1 MYVRGKYGKSL
12 KLDKL
17 KKTTPAAHD
26 TLNTIGNSRST
37 PKEKILAR
45 ASKALS
51 NLVSASQQQGK
62 TDTATVQPPQ
72 MQLPSTSAAAA
83 AAAAAAGAAAEPKVP
98 VEAGRIKELLMEMH
112 QQQTFLNSNA
122 AAEQLKEIEKRLG
135 AEHAKLLL
143 QQLEQQAE
151 LAAKAGWPIS
161 PPGEEPP
168 TASLL
173 QLISHHH
180 SHSSPSR
187 MTPGSH
193 GDGQS
198 NQSEEMMEMRSDM
211 DDEDEEIEV
220 GEEEEEMMEEE
231 EEEDQVSKELLS
243 EAAKAAAAIAAQE
256 TEDGSCKDPTNLTQ
270 QTATSEI
277 PANWSSWALYI
288 SRKALKNTQKG
299 IIIHRQYSIHSK
311 YLYITYFWSKS
322 SQLLV
327 ALYHYT
333 CIESQRWLHFYSWST
348 S

>member
-1 MYVRGKYGKSL
+1 MTTSQASRIYGIPYNSLLMYVRGKYGKSL

-83 AAAAAAGAAAEPKVP
+83 AAAAAAEPKVP

-135 AEHAKLLL
+135 AEHAGLLL

-193 GDGQS
+193 GDGHS

-211 DDEDEEIEV
+211 EDEDEEIEV
-220 GEEEEEMMEEE
+220 GEEEEEMME

-256 TEDGSCKDPTNLTQ
+256 TEDGTCKDPTNLTQ

-277 PANWSSWALYI
+277 PAN
-288 SRKALKNTQKG
+288 
-299 IIIHRQYSIHSK
+299 
-311 YLYITYFWSKS
+311 
-322 SQLLV
+322 
-327 ALYHYT
+327 
-333 CIESQRWLHFYSWST
+333 
-348 S
+348 